1 MPTLLTEWRNRSWQ
15 TLCSCAYWWRMPGR
29 FSADDLLSSL
39 PQLRDVA
46 MSIAAD
52 ESASSKDRLAAV
64 DTALRVLALMAR
76 AAGMEGASGWE
87 AAERAHALEVARQR
101 AASRRACLDDV
112 ERRSGMRLDDWQR
125 ELALGDVSTL
135 VLCGRQVGKTTAA
148 AAAAVVEMM
157 ADDRAHVVCVSPSL
171 RQSQELYTRIARLV
185 DVVCGDQVA
194 SSNAISVRLKSG
206 AKCVSLP
213 ASEHTIRGLSAVT
226 LLLEDEASRVPDE
239 LYAAVRP
246 MLATTRG
253 RHVMMS
259 TPWGPRGHFYDEWRS
274 GVGWAKITV
283 RSSECS
289 RITKEF
295 LETEK
300 QRLGARWYAQEY
312 DCEFVAAE
320 DALFGDVLSR
330 VVYGGMQ
337 HGGDEAWVA

>member
-1 MPTLLTEWRNRSWQ
+1 MS
-15 TLCSCAYWWRMPGR
+15 GR
-29 FSADDLLSSL
+29 FNADELLASL
-39 PQLRDVA
+39 LPLRDVA
-46 MSIAAD
+46 LEIASDTMA
-52 ESASSKDRLAAV
+52 AAKDRLAAV
-64 DTALRVLALMAR
+64 DVALRVLSLMAR
-76 AAGMEGASGWE
+76 AGGMEAQAGWE

-101 AASRRACLDDV
+101 AASRRASLDEV
-112 ERRSGMRLDDWQR
+112 ERRSGLRLDEWQR
-125 ELALGDVSTL
+125 ELALGDMSTL

-157 ADDRAHVVCVSPSL
+157 ADERAHVVCVSPSL

-185 DVVCGDQVA
+185 DVVCADQVER
-194 SSNAISVRLKSG
+194 SSAISVRLKSG

-274 GVGWAKITV
+274 GVGWERITV
-283 RSSECS
+283 RSSECT
-289 RITKEF
+289 RIAKEF
-295 LETEK
+295 LEVEK

-312 DCEFVAAE
+312 ECEFVAAE

-330 VVYGGMQ
+330 VVYESDGR
-337 HGGDEAWVA
+337 DEAWVA